1 MELTELRHTLI
12 TSFNSFF
19 GGIVS
24 GLPRLTSGLVVL
36 LLGWLVA
43 RLLRLLVRRACRL
56 VHLDERAERL
66 GLQSVLSRFGQLH
79 LSDLLAGLVYYLV
92 LFIFLS
98 AVAQVMHLDGITH
111 ALDRF
116 LAYLP
121 TLFTALALFAGGFW
135 AADKVKAMVSNLMDS
150 IGLAGG
156 KIVARLLFSLILL
169 FMTITAVNVAG
180 IDTSLITNNILI
192 LIAGVL
198 IAFAIAYGTASRE
211 ILTNI
216 LSSYYGKDRFRP
228 GMRIRIGQDEGVV
241 ENVDSI
247 SITLRTADRFVVLP
261 TRVLIN
267 ERIEVLDGG
276 APTE

>member
-1 MELTELRHTLI
+1 MEPTEVYHTLI
-12 TSFNSFF
+12 DSFRSYFS
-19 GGIVS
+19 GIIA
-24 GLPRLTSGLVVL
+24 GLPNLASGLVVL
-36 LLGWLVA
+36 LLGWVAA
-43 RLLRLLVRRACRL
+43 RLLRALLLRTGRVL
-56 VHLDERAERL
+56 HLDAHADRL
-66 GLQSVLSRFGQLH
+66 GISAVFGRFGSLT
-79 LSDLLAGLVYYLV
+79 LTGLLAGLVYYLI
-92 LFIFLS
+92 LFVFVS
-98 AVAQVMHLDGITH
+98 AAAQVMHLNGVTH

-121 TLFTALALFAGGFW
+121 TLLTAVVIFIGGFW

-156 KIVARLLFSLILL
+156 KIVARLLFALILL

-247 SITLRTADRFVVLP
+247 SITLRTADRLVVLP